1 MSSERQR
8 QSPTLARALSD
19 VVVDFADLVQK
30 EMRLARAELTEKL
43 SNKLRAGVWLGS
55 AFALA
60 FLSVVL
66 ALQALVLWIAT
77 LGFSL
82 AGACVVVAGVLAALA
97 VVAFWA
103 GRADATENLAPERTI
118 RQFNQDMRETKEHL
132 T

>member
-1 MSSERQR
+1 
-8 QSPTLARALSD
+8 